1 MAIEFAELKYNP
13 RDSHQNFIEEVESE
27 LYKHRKQRDQLNF
40 ISSIIGYIQEL
51 HDDHYKDCPNRDSCV
66 ELKNNSRNIYLLN
79 GLLDE
84 YGLSLDLSEQFDN
97 QEKLDLDRKLD
108 KILEDIQ
115 QMKMGQEA
123 IYNDLFDE
131 IEELKK
137 MYFLGKKNWKQ
148 MLAGKTVDMVAG
160 GVIGETVSKK
170 LVEITGIT
178 MNNLLS

>member
-1 MAIEFAELKYNP
+1 
-13 RDSHQNFIEEVESE
+13 
-27 LYKHRKQRDQLNF
+27 
-40 ISSIIGYIQEL
+40 
-51 HDDHYKDCPNRDSCV
+51 
-66 ELKNNSRNIYLLN
+66 LLN